1 MRHSVVEEASSQS
14 NFYFPCISAP
24 SQAYTS
30 NGIPHLLKKNL
41 ASRFVQFGEWLSTG
55 NELSFVIFFSSS
67 REFLKIIENYYL
79 LVFGV
84 LHLAPAPNPF
94 PLPLKKKGGLTSK

>member
-1 MRHSVVEEASSQS
+1 MRHSVVEEALSQS
-14 NFYFPCISAP
+14 NFYFPRISAP

-30 NGIPHLLKKNL
+30 NGIPHLLKNKKSGFQICAVWGVALNW
-41 ASRFVQFGEWLSTG
+41 EWVK
-55 NELSFVIFFSSS
+55 FCYFFSSS

-94 PLPLKKKGGLTSK
+94 PLPLKKKRLTSK